1 MSALRE
7 DQVQRYSRQIL
18 LKEVG
23 GRGQRALLEGA
34 FEVVGVGPALDVA
47 VAYLAASGTPVKTQG
62 SHAGFLAGVLL
73 EAFSPDAV
81 RPGAMVGWLGPLEAL
96 LEAPIERH
104 RVAIGRGVVVG
115 LRAGTSAGAIPT
127 AESDAEPVT
136 QGALAAL
143 LAQRWVLG
151 FETQPRVEVVFQ
163 ADRWSR
169 RG

>member
-1 MSALRE
+1 
-7 DQVQRYSRQIL
+7 
-18 LKEVG
+18 
-23 GRGQRALLEGA
+23 
-34 FEVVGVGPALDVA
+34 
-47 VAYLAASGTPVKTQG
+47 
-62 SHAGFLAGVLL
+62 
-73 EAFSPDAV
+73 
-81 RPGAMVGWLGPLEAL
+81 
-96 LEAPIERH
+96 
-104 RVAIGRGVVVG
+104 VG

-163 ADRWSR
+163 AGRWSR